1 MTNTSLLTTDK
12 TNYLHLL
19 GSYLSFSS
27 LNDQKGSTVVENQP
41 PSPQITKF
49 LLHQLANVPKLE
61 PESDKGFEAK
71 RQLFLEHKNTVY
83 QNYNESLK
91 ELENDGRKLNNTEKY
106 SLFINKFFED
116 IEGLSALLPNRY
128 NLNRKTSRM
137 FLNHFIQSFSKDE
150 KKLSSTASPQAEI
163 IESFVGSGKT
173 FLIGMMLAALPDG
186 LTALI
191 STPGKDLQRQLL
203 NTILRFAPDKNISQ
217 ISSNNYKAEPASVKY
232 ADGQVEERQIPY
244 GLEGDIVFAVN
255 DSLAK
260 LQKNEPN
267 IVPPEALNRFN
278 PAIIILDEV
287 HTITSPSEQN
297 KNIQNLIAGLI
308 KKGGSFI
315 GFSATPNNLTAQ
327 PQSADDIMLPVG
339 KAALFT
345 NLKRSAANFLNH
357 LGIKIKTDFQR
368 SLEDGIRDNEIP
380 TLCWHKLDINS
391 QLKKAN
397 PDFDLFGD
405 LTAKDIKDDGT
416 DIKPK
421 SLENL
426 LDREVIA
433 GDNKNSW
440 DIICDSITQKIKGDT
455 TLKNLRGFSFTPNIH
470 KSQILAKTL
479 TENGIPAAS
488 YSSKGIF
495 ISTELFNSIQNTQ
508 QENDVDKILDGKKFQ
523 GKADDSEFDGYK
535 LIPLNDTNRNHDKEL
550 LFTLLKNKKLLN
562 ISSVSMLGTGTD
574 LPWLELAVMAT
585 PTNSHTKYVQD
596 LGRVT
601 RLDPENLAKT
611 AHVLDVVIE
620 GNTVFQPFNL
630 ALATGHEFSDGE
642 TLSSQE
648 KTKKSKQGKT
658 TNPLDR
664 NQELRI
670 PASHPNF
677 YSTAQVANKIYKKIP
692 LNLMRSGIR
701 ENFSPDY
708 IQARLNAKTVE
719 FLNNPENK
727 AFSREDLIKVNE
739 QREDVYNP
747 LIWFQTVKDISN
759 EVAERIQEIQAN
771 SNLQEEET
779 TSNKQSSASNKVN
792 INTLIESLAQETLID
807 KRYIIK
813 AVTEIEKENN
823 LQYQKGKL
831 VDPWSEE
838 KIARIIKNAQEI
850 KADEDKNIHRI
861 TSPEERLAYQA
872 YKLVVEPR
880 SNGSNEIPSIKNI
893 FAKALSPEGKLTEEA
908 IPKEE
913 WEKTL
918 ESRAIDLIKLNTE
931 SFVSLEDVI
940 EKTYKILYPNQKISA
955 PNGEAFS
962 SNTNNDYIN
971 IQSLIKK
978 LTKKEDFKLYNPD
991 GKPVELLPLT
1001 YAGKIN
1007 IQSYSYQ
1014 GNKRLE
1020 HAEGL
1025 TKAEFK
1031 TYMRKIS
1038 KLANNKDVIF
1048 PGKEVQLKRGGTAII
1063 DSDLY
1068 KDFEAWMNQAY
1079 PQETGIRILDQN
1091 FKIIK
1096 GLPKFITGNDQA
1108 KVNSL
1113 LEFLR
1118 LNEIPVN
1125 ISIPKKDLNTE
1136 DFRNKLDEF
1145 TQGCRLKQQK
1155 PSDHIVLSK
1164 NEQGEEFYLVKSLK
1178 AKVFFNI
1185 K

>member
-1 MTNTSLLTTDK
+1 LTNTSLLTTDK
-12 TNYLHLL
+12 TIYLNLF
-19 GSYLSFSS
+19 GSYLRFSS

-49 LLHQLANVPKLE
+49 LLDQLAKVPKLG

-150 KKLSSTASPQAEI
+150 KKLSRTASHHAEI

-232 ADGQVEERQIPY
+232 ADGQVEEHQIPY

-267 IVPPEALNRFN
+267 IVPPEALNKFN

-297 KNIQNLIAGLI
+297 KNIQKLIVDLM

-357 LGIKIKTDFQR
+357 PNIKIKTDFQR

-397 PDFDLFGD
+397 PDFDLLEN
-405 LTAKDIKDDGT
+405 LTAKDLKDDGT
-416 DIKPK
+416 DIKRQ

-426 LDREVIA
+426 LNREINTS
-433 GDNKNSW
+433 DKKNSW
-440 DIICDSITQKIKGDT
+440 DIICDSIAQKIKGDT
-455 TLKNLRGFSFTPNIH
+455 TLKNLRGFSFTPNID

-495 ISTELFNSIQNTQ
+495 ISTEIFNSVQNPQ
-508 QENDVDKILDGKKFQ
+508 EENDLDKILNGKKFQ
-523 GKADDSEFDGYK
+523 GNADDSEFDDYK
-535 LIPLNDTNRNHDKEL
+535 LIPLNDTNRNHNKEL

-658 TNPLDR
+658 TNTVEK

-677 YSTAQVANKIYKKIP
+677 YSRTQVATKIYKKIP
-692 LNLMRSGIR
+692 LNLMRSIR
-701 ENFSPDY
+701 ESFSPDY
-708 IQARLNAKTVE
+708 IQEKLNAKTIE
-719 FLNNPENK
+719 FLDNAENK
-727 AFSREDLIKVNE
+727 AFSQEDLIKVNE
-739 QREDVYNP
+739 QGEDVYNP

-759 EVAERIQEIQAN
+759 EVAERVQEIQAN

-779 TSNKQSSASNKVN
+779 TSNKQGSASNKVN

-807 KRYIIK
+807 RRYIIK

-823 LQYQKGKL
+823 LQYKKGRL

-838 KIARIIKNAQEI
+838 KIAIIIKDAEKI

-861 TSPEERLAYQA
+861 TSPEEREAYKA

-893 FAKALSPEGKLTEEA
+893 FVKALSPAGKLTEEA

-913 WEKTL
+913 WKKTL
-918 ESRAIDLIKLNTE
+918 ESGAIDLIKLNPA

-940 EKTYKILYPNQKISA
+940 KKTHKTLYPNQEISA

-971 IQSLIKK
+971 IQSLIKE
-978 LTKKEDFKLYNPD
+978 LINKKDFKLYHPE

-1007 IQSYSYQ
+1007 IHSYSHK

-1025 TKAEFK
+1025 TKTEFE
-1031 TYMRKIS
+1031 TYMKKIS

-1048 PGKEVQLKRGGTAII
+1048 PGKELKLKSGGIAIM

-1079 PQETGIRILDQN
+1079 PQETGIQILDQN

-1113 LEFLR
+1113 VEFLR
-1118 LNEIPVN
+1118 LNETPVN
-1125 ISIPKKDLNTE
+1125 INIPKEDFNTE
-1136 DFRNKLDEF
+1136 DFRNKLNEF
-1145 TQGCRLKQQK
+1145 TQRCRLKQQK
-1155 PSDHIVLSK
+1155 LSDHIVLGK
-1164 NEQGEEFYLVKSLK
+1164 NEQGEEFYRIKSLK